1 MNTDEIINKDCDH
14 EHWADPGALSDG
26 MSCPGNGNDNDAS
39 DSEEDTQGGGT
50 GPGNVKGTKAG
61 KGNGKASEDEKWK
74 GKGKQKQMEKGK
86 GQGRGYGQGKG
97 SVGQSPGGDDISR
110 AVALQLQ
117 TAMYK
122 ADSDTVGYVEWFCWE
137 PEVSPA
143 VTISSGDDTDST
155 EESDGKYD
163 SEHDSHVN
171 MLVEDEVDAPYGT
184 DLDCN
189 VDMERDCN
197 DVEKEDEQEE
207 DEHEEDEEKE
217 DEQEEEME
225 EEEEEEEEN
234 EEEDEDEDDGKD
246 PQTVGQREMVN
257 ALANDVGTM
266 VEDQPMVL
274 PDQGQEMCEHTQWPQ
289 LLGPA
294 PYPQTAEPRRWPQ
307 TTETHT
313 LGGRECSRLVTPQKT
328 SPSEANSAR
337 SWGSPKHLGCGY
349 GSAAAQWIDRW
360 QQSPWCP
367 SPQCC
372 SSRGPSTTGA
382 AGWLSRPRVNQSS
395 PYRGGDGCWVRV
407 RVWILPCLFSLFYSI
422 YLSHWLIHASW
433 GFWIAQGLLY
443 LLVLYCFHF
452 IHSIMGHRTCS
463 IFATPGM

>member
-1 MNTDEIINKDCDH
+1 MNTDEIINKDRDH

-97 SVGQSPGGDDISR
+97 SVGQSPGGDNISR

-155 EESDGKYD
+155 EESDGEYD

-246 PQTVGQREMVN
+246 PQTIGQREMVN

-313 LGGRECSRLVTPQKT
+313 LGGRECSRLVTPQKPHPVRPTQRGAEAARNTSVVDMDQQLLSESTGGSSLPDVPLPNVALPEVPLPQVRPDGSVGQEWT
-328 SPSEANSAR
+328 SPRLTEEAMVV
-337 SWGSPKHLGCGY
+337 GSGLGS
-349 GSAAAQWIDRW
+349 GSCLVCFPCSTLFISVID
-360 QQSPWCP
+360 
-367 SPQCC
+367 
-372 SSRGPSTTGA
+372 
-382 AGWLSRPRVNQSS
+382 
-395 PYRGGDGCWVRV
+395 
-407 RVWILPCLFSLFYSI
+407 
-422 YLSHWLIHASW
+422 
-433 GFWIAQGLLY
+433 
-443 LLVLYCFHF
+443 
-452 IHSIMGHRTCS
+452 
-463 IFATPGM
+463 